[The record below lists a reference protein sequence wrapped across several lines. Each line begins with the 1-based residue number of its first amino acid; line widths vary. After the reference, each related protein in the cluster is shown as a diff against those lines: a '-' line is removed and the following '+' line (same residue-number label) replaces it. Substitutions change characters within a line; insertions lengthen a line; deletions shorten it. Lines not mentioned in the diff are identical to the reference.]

1 MDYILALKFDN
12 KNPVELNSLTNS
24 LNALAKEYDTFTRSE
39 FGYAKTNR
47 KLEIKKLDQGSI
59 IIELA
64 ALALPKVQEINTIL
78 TFGKYLIQ
86 GLDHFVGRK
95 KLLEPNFSKNSCNNL
110 SNFVD
115 TIANDGESKISIQI
129 VGNDNTIYVGE
140 NYNSVDCNALQNNI
154 HKYQQ
159 SLVEEEP
166 LTISYK
172 QAFYWYSASFANNPD
187 KNSRNNVD
195 KGIIEKFDSR
205 PHKVVFEN
213 DIDKTTITSSNHNFK
228 KDWQEL
234 VYMVDVE
241 VVKIQGIIKLYKI
254 THIHHKDT
262 FDPQDDT

>member
-1 MDYILALKFDN
+1 MSHTLALKFDN

-24 LNALAKEYDTFTRSE
+24 LNALAKEYDAFTRNE
-39 FGYAKTNR
+39 FGYTKNNR

-64 ALALPKVQEINTIL
+64 ALALPKMQEINIIL
-78 TFGKYLIQ
+78 TFGKHLIQ

-95 KLLEPNFSKNSCNNL
+95 KISEPNFSKNSCNNL

-115 TIANDGESKISIQI
+115 TIANDGDSKISIQI
-129 VGNDNTIYVGE
+129 VGNDNTLYVGE
-140 NYNSVDCNALQNNI
+140 SYNSVDCNALQNNI

-159 SLVEEEP
+159 MLIEEEP
-166 LTISYK
+166 SATVYK
-172 QAFYWYSASFANNPD
+172 QAFYWYSASFVNNPD
-187 KNSRNNVD
+187 KNARNNVD
-195 KGIIEKFDSR
+195 KGIIEKFDSK

-213 DIDKTTITSSNHNFK
+213 DIDKTNITSANHRFK

-241 VVKIQGIIKLYKI
+241 VVKIQGVIKLYKI
-254 THIHHKDT
+254 IHIHHEDT
-262 FDPQDDT
+262 FDPEDDT

>member
-1 MDYILALKFDN
+1 MTHRLVLKFDN
-12 KNPVELNSLTNS
+12 KSPIELNALTNS

-47 KLEIKKLDQGSI
+47 KLEIKKLEQGSI

-64 ALALPKVQEINTIL
+64 ALAIPKMQEINTIL

-86 GLDHFVGRK
+86 GLDHFVGRNK
-95 KLLEPNFSKNSCNNL
+95 ISEPSFSKNSCNNL

-115 TIANDGESKISIQI
+115 TIANDSDSEISIQI
-129 VGNDNTIYVGE
+129 VGNNNTIYVGE
-140 NYNSVDCNALQNNI
+140 DYNSIDCNALQNNI

-159 SLVEEEP
+159 SLIEEEP
-166 LTISYK
+166 SIIQYK
-172 QAFYWYSASFANNPD
+172 QAFYWFSASFANNPD

-195 KGIIEKFDSR
+195 KGIIEKFDTK
-205 PHKVVFEN
+205 PHKVIFEN
-213 DIDKTTITSSNHNFK
+213 DMDKTNITSSNHNFK

-234 VYMVDVE
+234 MYIVDVE
-241 VVKIQGIIKLYKI
+241 VVKIQGVIKLYKI
-254 THIHHKDT
+254 IHIHYKDT